1 MEIGSDN
8 LTQFFKESGMYKILI
23 IFTLKCVV
31 LNSEKKR
38 HGPSQGALC

>member
-1 MEIGSDN
+1 
-8 LTQFFKESGMYKILI
+8 LI

-38 HGPSQGALC
+38 HGPSQGALCWKR